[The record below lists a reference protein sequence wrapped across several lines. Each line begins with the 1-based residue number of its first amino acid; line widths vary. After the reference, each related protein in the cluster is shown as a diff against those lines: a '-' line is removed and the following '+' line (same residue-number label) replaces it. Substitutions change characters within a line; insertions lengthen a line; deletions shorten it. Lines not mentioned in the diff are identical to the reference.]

1 MRKFLIRLAASA
13 ALAAAALHAQAA
25 VVTGTLNGWQDS
37 SYNTQIGDGTN
48 FIKIEWSWATAHFGY
63 FYSVDFGGD
72 FQVAVATGVTNINQI
87 TDASIF
93 NYGAYATPALGD
105 GDVHNGVGSFVVW
118 KSSDQRYGVLRID
131 HIHDY
136 KLDGTWWYQGDGSGN
151 FNTQGNQ
158 VPEPGS
164 LALGMLALGLLPLG
178 MRKAR
183 RARTAAH

>member
-13 ALAAAALHAQAA
+13 ALAAAALHAQAG

-164 LALGMLALGLLPLG
+164 LALGLLALGLLPLG

-183 RARTAAH
+183 RARTAAR